1 MNTKQFLGTVL
12 GAEGYYCV
20 AGFKD
25 GNVIQKFYSSLDAVA
40 ETAVN
45 FDLEGRD
52 AYFALSTFVED
63 TNRKTVNVRQLKT
76 FFLDIDCGGSK
87 PYATQHSALLALRE
101 FYLKYGL
108 PRPIVVN
115 SGYGLHV
122 YWVLDKPCTREEW
135 LPVAN
140 SLKAACLQDGL
151 EIDASITSDA
161 ARILRVPNTHNF
173 KGTPPKQVKILLE
186 SKAAVSLQEFSSL
199 LPTELTPV
207 LSTRAYSDEDTKDM
221 ARAVGQ
227 NKYIKKF
234 ANLLVKTASGNGCA
248 QINKAI
254 MQPNDMTYPEW
265 LHALSIAKHCD
276 VDGEQAIHLI
286 SSRYDGYSVEETEKV
301 AASIESPHLCATF
314 EKDNPSGCEECPHK
328 KKIKTPITLC
338 RELREAENNIVEIP
352 IAPTEV
358 MVADE
363 DEDEDAAAPPP
374 PLLTKKHA
382 VPSYPFPYIRLGEGG
397 VGIKVRDKDGN
408 IDEQEIYKRDLYISK
423 RMFDPL
429 DGPCYEFTHHT
440 KREGIRTF
448 VVASVVLSSPDGF
461 RKAMGENDIFI
472 LAKDAEKLMR
482 YIGAWIEELMDDPI
496 VVVKTQFG
504 WTEDNKSF
512 VLGDKEV
519 FASHVGLNP
528 PGSRT
533 AQYISFFE
541 KKGTLEGWK
550 RVTEFYNQPGF
561 EEHQM
566 MFGLSFGSPLMDFV
580 PGISG
585 GIFHLTSS
593 ETGIGKT
600 TGMWG
605 GASVWGNP
613 KKLVL
618 IGKDTP
624 NSAWNR
630 AEILKDVVLY
640 IDEVSNYGPEDAS
653 DFCYAISDGMQKNRM
668 SNKGENAER
677 FRGEPWNLNCGSSG
691 NSSIVETASKYR
703 ASPKGESGRVIE
715 ATATKKLFTTEE
727 AIKANSLNEDLAANY
742 GHAGRIYITHVLQNL
757 SAVKKLV
764 ADTRTMLMTDAEL
777 GTQERHWIAQ
787 CATVFA
793 GCTIAK
799 QLDLISWDL
808 DALYNWMIKKLRALK
823 MNLDDMNIDIEDII
837 SNFLTDHPRGILRVK
852 STDDARDPEIENI
865 IDPRAGDTPLYRWA
879 ARVEYDINKLYIVP
893 KVLKAWCVKHQ
904 HHYSAIRELIFAK
917 LNGKATKMRLGKGTK
932 MVLPP
937 SHVIEC
943 SWSKELSVGEEGFD
957 AGTAD

>member
-1 MNTKQFLGTVL
+1 MNAKQFLSTVL
-12 GAEGYYCV
+12 GTEGYYCV

-25 GNVIQKFYSSLDAVA
+25 GKVIQKFYSSLDAVA

-63 TNRKTVNVRQLKT
+63 TNRKAANVRQIKAL
-76 FFLDIDCGGSK
+76 FLDIDCGEGK
-87 PYATQHSALLALRE
+87 PYQTQTEAVLALRK
-101 FYLKYGL
+101 FYTKYKI
-108 PRPIVVN
+108 PRPTVVD

-122 YWVLDKPCTREEW
+122 YWTLDKPCTREEW

-140 SLKAACLQDGL
+140 SLKETCLQDGL
-151 EIDASITSDA
+151 EIDPSVTSDA
-161 ARILRVPNTHNF
+161 ARILRVPTTHNF
-173 KGTPPKQVKILLE
+173 KDTTPRQVKVLLAA
-186 SKAAVSLQEFSSL
+186 KAAVSLQEFSSL
-199 LPTELTPV
+199 LPIEPIPV
-207 LSTRAYSDEDTKDM
+207 ISNRSHSDEDARDM

-227 NKYIKKF
+227 DKYTKKF
-234 ANLLVKTASGNGCA
+234 SNLLAKTGNGSGCA
-248 QINKAI
+248 QIYKAVT
-254 MQPNDMTYPEW
+254 QPNEMSYPEW
-265 LHALSIAKHCD
+265 LHVLSIAKHCD
-276 VDGEQAIHLI
+276 VDGEKAIHLI
-286 SSRYDGYSVEETEKV
+286 SKKYEDYSFEETEKV
-301 AASIESPHLCATF
+301 AASIDSPHLCVTF
-314 EKDNPSGCEECPHK
+314 EKDNPSGCKECPHK
-328 KKIKTPITLC
+328 GKIKTPITLC
-338 RELREAENNIVEIP
+338 RELREAESNVVEVP
-352 IAPTEV
+352 IAPTEEV
-358 MVADE
+358 VVGE
-363 DEDEDAAAPPP
+363 DDDGTAAPTLPA
-374 PLLTKKHA
+374 KKHTI
-382 VPSYPFPYIRLGEGG
+382 PTYPFPYIRLGEGG
-397 VGIKVRDKDGN
+397 VGVKVRDKDGN
-408 IDEQEIYKRDLYISK
+408 IEEQEIYKRDLYISK
-423 RMFDPL
+423 RMFDPI

-448 VVASVVLSSPDGF
+448 VIASVVLSSPDGF

-482 YIGAWIEELMDDPI
+482 YIGAWIEELMDESI
-496 VVVKTQFG
+496 IEVKTQFG
-504 WTEDNKSF
+504 WTENNKSF

-585 GIFHLTSS
+585 AIFHLTSS

-600 TGMWG
+600 TGMLG

-613 KKLVL
+613 KKLIL

-668 SNKGENAER
+668 SNKGENSER

-691 NSSIVETASKYR
+691 NSSIVEIASKYR

-715 ATATKKLFTTEE
+715 ATAIKKLFTTEE
-727 AIKANSLNEDLAANY
+727 AIKANTLNEDLAANY
-742 GHAGRIYITHVLQNL
+742 GHAGQIYITHVLQNL
-757 SAVKKLV
+757 SSVKKLV
-764 ADTRTMLMTDAEL
+764 SDTRTMLMTDAEL

-799 QLDLISWDL
+799 QLGLISWDL
-808 DALYNWMIKKLRALK
+808 DGLYKWMLKKLRALK
-823 MNLDDMNIDIEDII
+823 MDLDDMNIDIEDIL
-837 SNFLTDHPRGILRVK
+837 SNFLTDHPRGILRVR
-852 STDDARDPEIENI
+852 STDDARDPELENI
-865 IDPRAGDTPLYRWA
+865 LELRPGDTPLYQWA
-879 ARVEYDINKLYIVP
+879 ARVEYDINKMYIVP
-893 KVLKAWCVKHQ
+893 KVLKAWCIKHQ
-904 HHYSAIRELIFAK
+904 HHYKAIKELIFIK
-917 LNGKATKMRLGKGTK
+917 LNGKPTKMRLGKGTK

-943 SWSKELSVGEEGFD
+943 SWSKDLTAGEEGFD